1 MVFIVPPLFCA
12 YCLCLSL
19 LHVALLLTTNERT
32 VRRPSIQFYAVIGC
46 LDAPGSKKSGRLR
59 GRLILMTRCAANR
72 G

>member
-1 MVFIVPPLFCA
+1 
-12 YCLCLSL
+12 
-19 LHVALLLTTNERT
+19 LLTTNERT